1 METLPNGSVNNAE
14 LNQENE
20 KSMYASESEEARDI
34 FVYREDVVSLKSK
47 EDVRGVV
54 LEVAGEYD
62 YDGSI
67 TDDDIDTEEHEDKT
81 AYGAENGVADG
92 GNVSNGAE
100 VESQSS
106 LPDNKV
112 RVLWIDGSE
121 KTEDIDE
128 VVVVDRSFLHGDF
141 IASASDPTGQMGLV
155 LDVNLVVDL
164 QGANGD
170 MIKGVSSKELG
181 RIREFNVGDY
191 VVSGLWLGRV
201 DGVLDN
207 VYVSFDDGSVCKVN
221 RADPKCLKP
230 AAGPIHPDTACPFYP
245 GQRVKASSSSVFKTC
260 RWLNGFWRASRLEGT
275 ITKVESVAVLV
286 YWIASAHFATDQQ
299 SVPLEEQN
307 PEDLTLLSRFSYTN
321 WQLTDWCF
329 SQRYTSCTNDTMINS
344 DKHTGQIC
352 TCSENSVPLSG
363 IPESQADA
371 QIDTDTCHR
380 QTDVDSTAD
389 GLSMS
394 DGDNSCIAKES
405 ETGTSASSIS
415 NEGPQDNATSRKK
428 FRKLFFKKDK
438 RTKKRDDNFERALLI
453 ANTCTKVDVIWQD
466 GTKECGVA
474 ATALIPIHSPNEHE
488 FFPEQYVVDKVT
500 NDVGVDDSSE
510 PRRVGLVRGVNAKD
524 RTATVSWFKPPLHP
538 EEPKEIACNEIVSVY
553 ELDVHPDYDY
563 CYGDI
568 VVRLPPVKPV
578 IESTNSKEQ
587 MELDKTLDSS
597 EGFAASYS
605 APPDT
610 SADEQLSQKESCLQF
625 TSLSWAGNIVGFQDG
640 EIEVIWGDGS
650 ISKVGPH
657 EIYVVGRE
665 DDGASLDDGTA
676 SDGSSWE
683 TVDDN
688 EMDVLHDS
696 AKGDSQNV
704 PENSI
709 GRENGSFSSQDGSSV
724 ATGPLSVAFEFVTR
738 LASDLFARGRR
749 HLDGSSDAMDEVES
763 HWSNEI
769 SEIGDDID
777 KCNKNHVESPEHAAV
792 IENDSSVEKSV
803 DVVMADNPVHSECF
817 KHFDVLQCPLDH
829 HYLENTTQGTGGKK
843 WVKKVQ
849 QEWSILEKNLPDYIY
864 VRVFED
870 RMDLLRAV
878 IVGASG
884 TPYQDGLFF
893 FDFHLPLEYPLVPP
907 SAYYHSGGLRVN
919 PNLYVDGKH
928 FEDFVKSHFRK
939 RGHYILK
946 ACHAYLQGN
955 VVGTLTDDACTTDR
969 SKEHSSSV
977 GFKLVLAKIL
987 PRLITALKDTGAD
1000 CDQYEHLGRTET
1012 VTES

>member
-321 WQLTDWCF
+321 WQLTDWCL
-329 SQRYTSCTNDTMINS
+329 SQRYTSCTNDTMIDS
-344 DKHTGQIC
+344 DKHTWQIC

-371 QIDTDTCHR
+371 QIDTDTGHR

-389 GLSMS
+389 VLSMS

-428 FRKLFFKKDK
+428 FRKVFF
-438 RTKKRDDNFERALLI
+438 
-453 ANTCTKVDVIWQD
+453 
-466 GTKECGVA
+466 
-474 ATALIPIHSPNEHE
+474 
-488 FFPEQYVVDKVT
+488 
-500 NDVGVDDSSE
+500 
-510 PRRVGLVRGVNAKD
+510 
-524 RTATVSWFKPPLHP
+524 
-538 EEPKEIACNEIVSVY
+538 
-553 ELDVHPDYDY
+553 
-563 CYGDI
+563 
-568 VVRLPPVKPV
+568 
-578 IESTNSKEQ
+578 
-587 MELDKTLDSS
+587 
-597 EGFAASYS
+597 
-605 APPDT
+605 
-610 SADEQLSQKESCLQF
+610 
-625 TSLSWAGNIVGFQDG
+625 
-640 EIEVIWGDGS
+640 
-650 ISKVGPH
+650 
-657 EIYVVGRE
+657 
-665 DDGASLDDGTA
+665 
-676 SDGSSWE
+676 
-683 TVDDN
+683 
-688 EMDVLHDS
+688 
-696 AKGDSQNV
+696 
-704 PENSI
+704 
-709 GRENGSFSSQDGSSV
+709 
-724 ATGPLSVAFEFVTR
+724 
-738 LASDLFARGRR
+738 
-749 HLDGSSDAMDEVES
+749 
-763 HWSNEI
+763 
-769 SEIGDDID
+769 
-777 KCNKNHVESPEHAAV
+777 
-792 IENDSSVEKSV
+792 
-803 DVVMADNPVHSECF
+803 
-817 KHFDVLQCPLDH
+817 
-829 HYLENTTQGTGGKK
+829 
-843 WVKKVQ
+843 
-849 QEWSILEKNLPDYIY
+849 
-864 VRVFED
+864 
-870 RMDLLRAV
+870 
-878 IVGASG
+878 
-884 TPYQDGLFF
+884 
-893 FDFHLPLEYPLVPP
+893 
-907 SAYYHSGGLRVN
+907 
-919 PNLYVDGKH
+919 
-928 FEDFVKSHFRK
+928 
-939 RGHYILK
+939 
-946 ACHAYLQGN
+946 
-955 VVGTLTDDACTTDR
+955 
-969 SKEHSSSV
+969 
-977 GFKLVLAKIL
+977 
-987 PRLITALKDTGAD
+987 
-1000 CDQYEHLGRTET
+1000 
-1012 VTES
+1012 